1 MENKG
6 AEMDYVSGEVEKE
19 GVGMREEDDERG
31 RKDYSVG
38 LGDVWMALGD
48 NGMKKGNTGTG
59 MGNGG
64 MEKGDVVKGTCDA
77 GMGGSLACLKKYTAV
92 SFCRAS
98 HIHFFI
104 VTSHSNKNI

>member
-1 MENKG
+1 
-6 AEMDYVSGEVEKE
+6 MDYVSGEVEKE

-38 LGDVWMALGD
+38 LGDVWMALGGD
-48 NGMKKGNTGTG
+48 GMKKGNTGTG

-64 MEKGDVVKGTCDA
+64 MAKGDVAKGDVVKGTGDA

-92 SFCRAS
+92 SFCQAS